1 MPPAAP
7 TQSRPNT
14 RASCSRTRLHA
25 LDVQAGLGAARMAA
39 SKSTMATTKVDKR
52 AEQPPQ
58 ALRDEFKFMI
68 PQDGKTLKDRV
79 ADYVKDGELTK
90 GDEVTLMNWLD
101 NYKEAMAKAPESTGD
116 DKKFAIDEYFELLV
130 ELVHKERKRPH
141 YFNDAEKPTGQ
152 SYEDKNFCHP
162 DSKFFDYQKFGIDFT
177 RPLVDWCTLSEGL
190 GARIER

>member
-1 MPPAAP
+1 MYVYTH
-7 TQSRPNT
+7 TQT
-14 RASCSRTRLHA
+14 HTHTHTHT
-25 LDVQAGLGAARMAA
+25 Q
-39 SKSTMATTKVDKR
+39 
-52 AEQPPQ
+52 
-58 ALRDEFKFMI
+58 
-68 PQDGKTLKDRV
+68 
-79 ADYVKDGELTK
+79 
-90 GDEVTLMNWLD
+90 VTLMNWLD

-190 GARIER
+190 GARVER

>member
-1 MPPAAP
+1 
-7 TQSRPNT
+7 
-14 RASCSRTRLHA
+14 
-25 LDVQAGLGAARMAA
+25 VQAGLGAARMAA

-101 NYKEAMAKAPESTGD
+101 N
-116 DKKFAIDEYFELLV
+116 
-130 ELVHKERKRPH
+130 
-141 YFNDAEKPTGQ
+141 
-152 SYEDKNFCHP
+152 
-162 DSKFFDYQKFGIDFT
+162 
-177 RPLVDWCTLSEGL
+177 
-190 GARIER
+190 

>member
-1 MPPAAP
+1 
-7 TQSRPNT
+7 
-14 RASCSRTRLHA
+14 
-25 LDVQAGLGAARMAA
+25 
-39 SKSTMATTKVDKR
+39 MATTKVDKR

-116 DKKFAIDEYFELLV
+116 DKKFAIDEYFEHEMCVGPLLPCLL
-130 ELVHKERKRPH
+130 ENGTLMQHSHVHM
-141 YFNDAEKPTGQ
+141 DQ
-152 SYEDKNFCHP
+152 S
-162 DSKFFDYQKFGIDFT
+162 S
-177 RPLVDWCTLSEGL
+177 
-190 GARIER
+190 